1 MVHRGGGQQGEPAG
15 RARLERRC
23 GGAVEGGVAVGEVEA
38 TVMVMVV
45 GMVVV
50 FVLGV
55 HGELVQPFTV
65 VSMS

>member
-1 MVHRGGGQQGEPAG
+1 MAHRGGGQQGEPAG
-15 RARLERRC
+15 RPRLERRC

-38 TVMVMVV
+38 TGVVMVAV
-45 GMVVV
+45 MVVV

-55 HGELVQPFTV
+55 HEELVQPFTV